1 MATHSARSPEGFL
14 ELSGTSPPDRCTGRS
29 VADMNRSWLGGAAAA
44 LVLALGP
51 AVSAEA
57 SAANFNEA
65 AGGGKGSS
73 TAAVVSGNLIASVPG
88 AAIAG
93 DDHLPAILESGH
105 TYNATFVIWVA
116 SNARHATLKVH
127 ADGGVVRYCSAA
139 QLEPGL
145 DRHLT
150 CQIRAGRTQLTTQ
163 LTITVVVHTRNLAQ
177 YSHSYQHQLTP

>member
-1 MATHSARSPEGFL
+1 
-14 ELSGTSPPDRCTGRS
+14 
-29 VADMNRSWLGGAAAA
+29 MNRSWLGGAAAA

-57 SAANFNEA
+57 SAATFNEA
-65 AGGGKGSS
+65 DGGATGAS
-73 TAAVVSGNLIASVPG
+73 TATAVSGNVAASVPG

-93 DDHLPAILESGH
+93 DDHLPAILESNH

-116 SNARHATLKVH
+116 ANASHATLKVH
-127 ADGGVVRYCSAA
+127 ANGGVVSYCSAA

-150 CQIRAGRTQLTTQ
+150 CQIRTGPTRPATP
-163 LTITVVVHTRNLAQ
+163 LTITVVVHSRNLGQ
-177 YSHSYQHQLTP
+177 YSHSYQHQLTN